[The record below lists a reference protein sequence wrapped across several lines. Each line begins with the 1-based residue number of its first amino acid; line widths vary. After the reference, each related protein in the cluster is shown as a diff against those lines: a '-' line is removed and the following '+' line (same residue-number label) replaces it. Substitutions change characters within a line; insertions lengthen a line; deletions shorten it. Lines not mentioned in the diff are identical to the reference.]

1 MLYRTYAFT
10 KNLSFLT
17 CKILPFKSGEKKG
30 VFINFAKFTGKH
42 LYQSHLFFNKVA
54 GHYSKNTF
62 SYRIPRMAA
71 SEVKHLSKQEH
82 NSREMRAA
90 KRVTI
95 FHSKTKLVH

>member
-1 MLYRTYAFT
+1 MISHHYCY
-10 KNLSFLT
+10 LSKGSSRPEVF
-17 CKILPFKSGEKKG
+17 CKKG
-30 VFINFAKFTGKH
+30 VFRNFAKFTGKN

-82 NSREMRAA
+82 NAREMRAA